1 MSMALLHGS
10 RAEDVSSRKRINQLQ
25 RVKLHLEKRLV
36 MVEMWTETGQVPS
49 EQTTQ
54 GQGDER
60 RQQEVGDSVEVE
72 RREGHHGDGQGER
85 EAGSH
90 MKEFTGRDAEGS

>member
-1 MSMALLHGS
+1 
-10 RAEDVSSRKRINQLQ
+10 
-25 RVKLHLEKRLV
+25 

-90 MKEFTGRDAEGS
+90 MKEFTGRDEEGVKAESPETIVTIRADLCAGGDAFSPVAEY